1 MVLCLIV
8 GCDSKSV
15 RDKGLYSTRVPS
27 VVTNQGE
34 EAQKISKERRSREV
48 NAFVI
53 GFPEGGGSR
62 ADVGEYGDFAT
73 NFSPCGGGNVG
84 TMVTLFRHGK
94 SFSNDIKKDKRLT
107 NYT

>member
-53 GFPEGGGSR
+53 GFPEGGGDPGLMWGNTGTLQQIS
-62 ADVGEYGDFAT
+62 ALVVGEMWG
-73 NFSPCGGGNVG
+73 PW
-84 TMVTLFRHGK
+84 
-94 SFSNDIKKDKRLT
+94 
-107 NYT
+107 